1 MLTAPLDLTSSRL
14 LLRAPSAAL
23 ATAAAAG
30 GTALARALDA
40 RLPPPWPPAGTAAA
54 LAAQARRLRRA
65 PEPCGWWLWYWLLPR
80 VEGTGPRWTAIGV
93 GGFHGPPERDG
104 QVEIGYAILPA
115 YEGRG
120 YATEAVRLLAG
131 WALAQ
136 PGVRRLVAHVERR
149 GVASLAV
156 LRRAGFSPAG
166 PAAADR
172 VRLERCRGARALL
185 SGLRGR

>member
-1 MLTAPLDLTSSRL
+1 MLTAPLGLTSPRL
-14 LLRAPSAAL
+14 LLRAPSAAIAMA
-23 ATAAAAG
+23 ATAG

-40 RLPPPWPPAGTAAA
+40 RLPRCWPPAGTAAA
-54 LAAQARRLRRA
+54 LAAQARLLRRA
-65 PEPCGWWLWYWLLPR
+65 PEPCGWGLWYWLLPR
-80 VEGTGPRWTAIGV
+80 EAGPGPRWTAIGV
-93 GGFHGPPERDG
+93 GGFHGPPGADG
-104 QVEIGYAILPA
+104 EVELGYALLPD

-156 LRRAGFSPAG
+156 LRRAGFSAAG

-172 VRLERCRGARALL
+172 VRFERCRVVPAL